1 MRRHALLDTQGM
13 SHHPYPVSGQV
24 QGRRRGLLRVT
35 ASLLRR
41 VPEELR
47 EEGAQWHA
55 RQARVAQK
63 CLEKKGVLVSGQRA
77 QRHGRHARFTEKR
90 LAEVG
95 TSPVP

>member
-13 SHHPYPVSGQV
+13 SHHPYPVIGQV

-35 ASLLRR
+35 APLLRIG
-41 VPEELR
+41 PEELR
-47 EEGAQWHA
+47 EEGAQCHA

-63 CLEKKGVLVSGQRA
+63 CLVKRGVSLSGQRA
-77 QRHGRHARFTEKR
+77 KRHSRHARFTEKR

>member
-1 MRRHALLDTQGM
+1 MRRHALLDPQGM

-41 VPEELR
+41 GPEELR

-63 CLEKKGVLVSGQRA
+63 CLV
-77 QRHGRHARFTEKR
+77 KR
-90 LAEVG
+90 G
-95 TSPVP
+95 G